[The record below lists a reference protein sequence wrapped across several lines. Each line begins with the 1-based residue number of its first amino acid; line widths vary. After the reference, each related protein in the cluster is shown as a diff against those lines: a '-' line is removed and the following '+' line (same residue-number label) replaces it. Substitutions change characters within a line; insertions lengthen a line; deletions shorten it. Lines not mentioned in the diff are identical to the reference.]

1 MKTNDKT
8 IEALIASNIKSL
20 GLDEPSAEFTL
31 KVMQSIAEQ
40 PAISV
45 TQRNY
50 WWLLTLIPILAGIG
64 WYILLILKLTGYITR
79 FWESIVSGI
88 QPYVNT
94 IISLPDQFKSIKVSP
109 LLFIG
114 FVAIIMLLTI
124 EELYSRA
131 KHTS

>member
-8 IEALIASNIKSL
+8 IEALIAGKIKNL

-31 KVMQSIAEQ
+31 KVMQVIAEQ

-45 TQRNY
+45 KQRNF
-50 WWLLTLIPILAGIG
+50 WWLLALIPILVGIG

-79 FWESIVSGI
+79 LWESIVSGI
-88 QPYVNT
+88 QPYVAA
-94 IISLPDQFKSIKVSP
+94 IISLPDQFKSIKISP